1 MPGTKR
7 IAFQTKFL
15 SLYHY
20 LADVLPYQVSRW
32 DEKCLLTFSTHRA
45 LRPLS
50 PLMIAATYAGDGYL
64 WGIVA
69 LFILMFGT
77 KSDYNHVLVGL
88 SVTIL
93 NILFF
98 RLLKIVFKRAR
109 PLYTAPVHDLKYRF
123 LDSFSFPSGHA
134 TTSFGIAFVLSHY
147 YPFFLI
153 ALLVYGVSS
162 LIAISRIYVAE
173 HYPSDVMSGAILGTI
188 TAQLFLP
195 IFERMFRL

>member
-1 MPGTKR
+1 
-7 IAFQTKFL
+7 
-15 SLYHY
+15 
-20 LADVLPYQVSRW
+20 
-32 DEKCLLTFSTHRA
+32 
-45 LRPLS
+45 
-50 PLMIAATYAGDGYL
+50 
-64 WGIVA
+64 
-69 LFILMFGT
+69 
-77 KSDYNHVLVGL
+77 
-88 SVTIL
+88 
-93 NILFF
+93 
-98 RLLKIVFKRAR
+98 
-109 PLYTAPVHDLKYRF
+109 LKYRF